1 MTKAA
6 KIISLGGL
14 LTGLSIGAFNSFRMT
29 AYSLKTL
36 DDIRVLTAP
45 SVLRD
50 FSYQQYKNADLAHAE
65 AALLT
70 YARFLEELQK
80 TYPEKGRKSE
90 LAVVYTRLALLED
103 AAHNQVQSRIYLTKA
118 RSWYSPIVD
127 GRELSDSEMK
137 FAVNKMDAWMQ

>member
-1 MTKAA
+1 MTRGA
-6 KIISLGGL
+6 KITYLGAL
-14 LTGLSIGAFNSFRMT
+14 LIGLSIGTFSSFRIT

-36 DDIRVLTAP
+36 DDLRVLTAP
-45 SVLRD
+45 GVLRD
-50 FSYQQYKNADLAHAE
+50 FSYMQYKNADLAHAE

-80 TYPEKGRKSE
+80 TYPEKGQKNE

-103 AAHNQVQSRIYLTKA
+103 AAHNQGQSRIYLTKA
-118 RSWYSPIVD
+118 RAWYSPIVG